1 MHFQNFSKYFI
12 ASDCKFAG
20 CPKCIFT
27 SAPQLDLSWRADAH
41 DGNCSF
47 CSYDPILLH
56 RSWQTN
62 FLPRKPVVC
71 NHPMSSTRLCHSFPT
86 ENWYHNIPS
95 APPQRPF
102 VQMRAC
108 APQFEQANNKPGKF
122 LSIHLCTRTRWEF
135 TSFVIFPKSSLTSTS
150 PLPDSRRAGPDTCE
164 LGCHCLDN
172 RRLFF
177 PPSTPTNVIASCCDS
192 PNGSKEMQPLMIP
205 LAPGGLHV
213 GFPLPAVSQEGISY
227 CDCRRIVFSRSS
239 LLPPRE
245 FLRRFPRKWCLS
257 FEFNSHYTN
266 NLD

>member
-1 MHFQNFSKYFI
+1 MQGRAQSFTGTGGLDIFFGKKEMTQNIFFSVHFQNFSKYFI

-41 DGNCSF
+41 DGNCNF

-135 TSFVIFPKSSLTSTS
+135 TSFVIFPKAAWHPHLRFQTVAEPVLTHVSWAVIVWIIGGFFS
-150 PLPDSRRAGPDTCE
+150 PLHSHK
-164 LGCHCLDN
+164 CH
-172 RRLFF
+172 
-177 PPSTPTNVIASCCDS
+177 
-192 PNGSKEMQPLMIP
+192 
-205 LAPGGLHV
+205 H
-213 GFPLPAVSQEGISY
+213 
-227 CDCRRIVFSRSS
+227 
-239 LLPPRE
+239 
-245 FLRRFPRKWCLS
+245 
-257 FEFNSHYTN
+257 
-266 NLD
+266 